1 MTNKVVI
8 VYSFFSLP
16 PVHINHNI
24 NQAYLTSLDIVHR
37 DLACRNILIGENK
50 NLKIS
55 DFGMSRVVSGDDV
68 YVKTTKGRLPWKWMA
83 IESIVNREFT
93 HASDVW
99 SYGVTLWEIATL
111 GKVSNVCFETR
122 GAYVNI
128 GGWFIHAKHYRD
140 S

>member
-1 MTNKVVI
+1 MLLLLLLWSLSS
-8 VYSFFSLP
+8 SFACLFFVCLLLQICSSSF
-16 PVHINHNI
+16 
-24 NQAYLTSLDIVHR
+24 QEYLSSLDIVHR

-50 NLKIS
+50 NLRIS
-55 DFGMSRVVSGDDV
+55 DFGMSRVVTGDDI

-111 GKVSNVCFETR
+111 GK
-122 GAYVNI
+122 NI
-128 GGWFIHAKHYRD
+128 HPTSSYQ
-140 S
+140 

>member
-1 MTNKVVI
+1 MNLHVCEGHLQPYKVLNFMIFSSTNHT
-8 VYSFFSLP
+8 P
-16 PVHINHNI
+16 
-24 NQAYLTSLDIVHR
+24 QEYLASLDIVHR

-55 DFGMSRVVSGDDV
+55 DFGMSRVVAGEDI

-99 SYGVTLWEIATL
+99 AYGVTLWEIATL
-111 GKVSNVCFETR
+111 GEAILHNATHNMTIMSV
-122 GAYVNI
+122 I
-128 GGWFIHAKHYRD
+128 
-140 S
+140 